1 MGLKVSG
8 FGLQASALALVAGQ
22 PLPNAGP
29 RRMNGMDFENLR
41 TASTARTYPMEAAR
55 LAPLESAS
63 RSGPWDLGQNR
74 RNVNELLRAID
85 ENLTPGI

>member
-1 MGLKVSG
+1 
-8 FGLQASALALVAGQ
+8 
-22 PLPNAGP
+22 
-29 RRMNGMDFENLR
+29 
-41 TASTARTYPMEAAR
+41 MEAAR

-63 RSGPWDLGQNR
+63 RSGPWWDLGQNK